1 MDANSEIGTGHVMRC
16 LTLAKGIQN
25 MLDGSGI
32 PYSIT
37 FVNSQ
42 NSTLLQERYAPC
54 NFYHEVVQ
62 RIDSDVE
69 HVDADLWVVDHYQLD
84 ETFERKLSLSGAKV
98 MVIDDLA
105 NRPHYCD
112 LLLDVNFFD
121 KGNRY
126 KTLVPPQCKML
137 LGPEYALLRQ
147 EFYEQPTHDF
157 VTREPLRVLVCFG
170 GSDPAN
176 MTYVTLDAIAS
187 IKDVQL
193 QVDIVIGSGHQTKSD
208 VVDKVNQ
215 INQIAKH
222 NMRLHIDCNQIA
234 KLMQKASLMVGAGG
248 SMHWERCISTLPA
261 LVVCVAEN
269 QVETT
274 RCLSK
279 ENVCKYLGFWD
290 QVSVEDVAK
299 NLALLLQSPSILK
312 AMSQCAGSIVPR
324 QSGTPYVSEH
334 VLKLLQPLPLQQA

>member
-16 LTLAKGIQN
+16 LTLARGIQN
-25 MLDGSGI
+25 MLDGSGT
-32 PYSIT
+32 PHSIT

-42 NSTLLQERYAPC
+42 NSILLQERYAPC
-54 NFYHEVVQ
+54 NFHHEVVQ
-62 RIDSDVE
+62 QFDSDVG
-69 HVDADLWVVDHYQLD
+69 HVAADLWVVDHYQLD
-84 ETFERKLSLSGAKV
+84 EIFERKVSLTGAKV

-121 KGNRY
+121 RGNRY

-137 LGPEYALLRQ
+137 LGPECALLRE
-147 EFYEQPTHDF
+147 EFYEQPMHDF
-157 VTREPLRVLVCFG
+157 VTRDPFRVLVCFG

-176 MTYVTLDAIAS
+176 MTSVTLDAIAS

-208 VVDKVNQ
+208 MIDKVNKITQ
-215 INQIAKH
+215 ITKH
-222 NMRLHIDCNQIA
+222 DMRLHIDCNQIA
-234 KLMQKASLMVGAGG
+234 KLMQKASLMIGAGG

-274 RCLSK
+274 RCLSQ
-279 ENVCKYLGFWD
+279 ENVCKYLGVWD
-290 QVSVEDVAK
+290 QVSVEEVSK
-299 NLALLLQSPSILK
+299 NLALLLQSPSTLK
-312 AMSQCAGSIVPR
+312 AMSQCAGNIVPR
-324 QSGTPYVSEH
+324 HKGTPYVSEQ
-334 VLKLLQPLPLQQA
+334 VLKLIQPLPLQQV

>member
-1 MDANSEIGTGHVMRC
+1 
-16 LTLAKGIQN
+16 

>member
-1 MDANSEIGTGHVMRC
+1 MRC
-16 LTLAKGIQN
+16 ITLAKGIQN
-25 MLDGSGI
+25 LLDASNI
-32 PYSIT
+32 PYRIT

-42 NSTLLQERYAPC
+42 NSTLLHERYAPC
-54 NFYHEVVQ
+54 NLHHEVVQ
-62 RIDSDVE
+62 QIDSNVE
-69 HVDADLWVVDHYQLD
+69 HIDADLWIVDHYQLD
-84 ETFERKLSLSGAKV
+84 EAFEQKLSLTGAKV

-105 NRPHYCD
+105 NRPHFCD

-121 KGNRY
+121 NKNRY
-126 KTLVPPQCKML
+126 KTLVPPKCKML

-157 VTREPLRVLVCFG
+157 VTRDPLRVLVCFG

-176 MTYVTLDAIAS
+176 MTSLTLDAIAS
-187 IKDVQL
+187 IKDIQL
-193 QVDIVIGSGHQTKSD
+193 KVDIIIGSGHQMKSD
-208 VVDKVNQ
+208 VLGKVNQ
-215 INQIAKH
+215 IARITKH
-222 NMRLHIDCNQIA
+222 SMRLHIDCNQVA

-274 RCLSK
+274 RCLSE

-290 QVSVEDVAK
+290 QVSAEDVAK
-299 NLALLLQSPSILK
+299 NLALLLQSPTLLK
-312 AMSQCAGSIVPR
+312 AMSQCAGNIVPR
-324 QSGTPYVSEH
+324 HSGTPYVSEH
-334 VLKLLQPLPLQQA
+334 VLKLIQRLSLQKA

>member
-1 MDANSEIGTGHVMRC
+1 MRC

-25 MLDGSGI
+25 LLDASNTL
-32 PYSIT
+32 YRIT

-42 NSTLLQERYAPC
+42 NSTLLNERYAPC
-54 NFYHEVVQ
+54 NLHHEVVQ
-62 RIDSDVE
+62 QFDSNVE
-69 HVDADLWVVDHYQLD
+69 HVDADLWIVDHYQLD
-84 ETFERKLSLSGAKV
+84 EAFEQKLSLTGAKV

-126 KTLVPPQCKML
+126 ERLVPPKCKML

-147 EFYEQPTHDF
+147 EFYETPTHDF
-157 VTREPLRVLVCFG
+157 IKRDPVRVLVCFG
-170 GSDPAN
+170 GSDPTN
-176 MTYVTLDAIAS
+176 MTSLTLDAIAS
-187 IKDVQL
+187 IKEVQL
-193 QVDIVIGSGHQTKSD
+193 QVDIVIGSGHKKKKY
-208 VVDKVNQ
+208 VIDKVSQLTQ
-215 INQIAKH
+215 ITKH
-222 NMRLHIDCNQIA
+222 NIRLYIDCDQIA

-290 QVSVEDVAK
+290 QVSVTDVAI
-299 NLALLLQSPSILK
+299 ALVSLLQSPSKLK
-312 AMSQCAGSIVPR
+312 AMSKCAGNIVPR
-324 QSGTPYVSEH
+324 HSGTPCVSKH
-334 VLKLLQPLPLQQA
+334 VLSLLQPLSLEQA